1 MDRLKQLKT
10 IQNEAAQLFD
20 KKNQDYQEDDCDKS
34 YNSEVKVE

>member
-1 MDRLKQLKT
+1 MYNNKIISKSKKVKT
-10 IQNEAAQLFD
+10 KD